1 MVYQMIKKKKHISVF
16 NVINVIGFILLGFIF
31 AYPFYYLIIYSL
43 SNSTEAARS
52 SPWLLPRGFTLANY
66 MYLLKSG
73 DIIKAFLISLSR
85 TVLGT
90 TITVFCSALFAY
102 LLTQRKL
109 AMRRFYYFILVIT
122 MYLNAGIIP
131 YFIVM
136 RAYGFNNNFLLYI
149 VPSAIGAFYVILIK
163 TYIESIP
170 SALEEAAKIDG
181 AGYFTVFTRVIF
193 PVCLPV
199 LATIAIFSAVNQ
211 WNTWQ
216 DNFYLV
222 KNRNLKTLQLLLL
235 EYLQSMDTTL
245 ISDINTALQKTQRTS
260 SLSLKACISV
270 VTMLPVMIVYPL
282 FQRYFV
288 KGIMIGSIK
297 G

>member
-1 MVYQMIKKKKHISVF
+1 MIKKKKHISVF